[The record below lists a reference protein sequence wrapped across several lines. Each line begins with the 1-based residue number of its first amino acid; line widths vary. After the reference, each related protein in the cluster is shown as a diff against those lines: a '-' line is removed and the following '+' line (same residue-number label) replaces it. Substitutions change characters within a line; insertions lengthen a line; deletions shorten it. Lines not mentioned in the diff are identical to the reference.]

1 MKQKFTASINL
12 DKMELERLYQGKKG
26 KYLNVTIFINEE
38 TDRFGSNGFVV
49 QQVSAEDFK
58 AGKKGAI
65 LGNIKKVVAN
75 VQDTDEPLF

>member
-26 KYLNVTIFINEE
+26 KYLNVTIFVTEE

-65 LGNIKKVVAN
+65 LGNLKKVVAN

>member
-26 KYLNVTIFINEE
+26 KYLNVAIFLNEE
-38 TDRFGSNGFVV
+38 TDRFGSNGFIV
-49 QQVSAEDFK
+49 QQVTADEYK
-58 AGKKGAI
+58 AGKKGTI
-65 LGNIKKVVAN
+65 LGNVKKVVAN